1 MFMIIGFTDFTEGS
15 KSEIFSRCDSGASNE
30 NVSYIHA
37 FNILPTKFQRNLSF
51 ASLKNP
57 HIDAQ
62 RSLFESHCVSILRNT
77 SYDLQQCYGHGHS
90 YESGRITTECVINS
104 YKFIHPDYR
113 VILLLLF
120 TVVHP
125 FFLWKLFRKLFL
137 IIANSCVFIHPIR
150 IPGILYE
157 LEKPRI
163 MQTPIRRDPEQAIE
177 YIYLPID
184 SYLIKEYWHIVL
196 DNLGRRHIGIAF
208 EITDE
213 YNDIVLCVDVLVSP
227 FAFFNF
233 PMQTAKHYLMDSFD
247 DDCNVVILA
256 SELEHNIRIQGL
268 YDLPTSPLII
278 KTHWIRII
286 QRRWKNIYAE
296 RNRRLKLRGGLK
308 QQKLFE
314 LTGNYGIHSVGGLR
328 GMLSDLFVE
337 SKQI

>member
-1 MFMIIGFTDFTEGS
+1 MSVIIGFTDFTEGS
-15 KSEIFSRCDSGASNE
+15 TTYLIRNRCDSGASNE
-30 NVSYIHA
+30 NISFIHA
-37 FNILPTKFQRNLSF
+37 LNNQ
-51 ASLKNP
+51 
-57 HIDAQ
+57 
-62 RSLFESHCVSILRNT
+62 
-77 SYDLQQCYGHGHS
+77 SYDLRQCYVHGQA
-90 YESGRITTECVINS
+90 YESGRITTECAIS

-113 VILLLLF
+113 VILLLFF

-125 FFLWKLFRKLFL
+125 FFLWKLFRNLFL
-137 IIANSCVFIHPIR
+137 ILANSCVFIHPIR

-163 MQTPIRRDPEQAIE
+163 MQTPLRRDPEQAIE
-177 YIYLPID
+177 YIYLPLD
-184 SYLIKEYWHIVL
+184 SYIIKEYWHIVL

-227 FAFFNF
+227 FAFFAF
-233 PMQTAKHYLMDSFD
+233 PMQIAKHYLMDSFD

-268 YDLPTSPLII
+268 YDLPASPLII

-296 RNRRLKLRGGLK
+296 RNRQLKMRGGLK
-308 QQKLFE
+308 QQKIFE
-314 LTGNYGIHSVGGLR
+314 LTGNYGIRSVGGLR